1 MSEPEKLIVKI
12 NDSGSVTALLY
23 SASKQNRANTTIIL
37 AHGAGA
43 NQLSGFMKLFASG
56 LAQRGFDALTFN
68 FLYMEQG
75 RGAPDQKPKL
85 ESCYRAVIDTASS
98 HRKLKN
104 NRLIIGG
111 KSMGGRIAS
120 LVVAAAGDER
130 IAGLVFLGYPLHPP
144 GQPQKLRTDH
154 WPSIKIPMLFVQG
167 TRDSLGT
174 PAEINP
180 ILKKLK
186 LRAEIYVIETGDHS
200 FKVQKSAG
208 VAQADVFERA
218 MDKITH
224 WASVFDTL

>member
-1 MSEPEKLIVKI
+1 MSEPEKLVVEI
-12 NDSGSVTALLY
+12 NDKDSITAFLY
-23 SASKQNRANTTIIL
+23 PAAKQKKCNTTIVL

-43 NQLSGFMKLFASG
+43 NQLSGFMKLFAAG

-68 FLYMEQG
+68 FVYMEQG
-75 RGAPDQKPKL
+75 RNAPDPKVKL

-98 HRKLKN
+98 HRRLKN
-104 NRLIIGG
+104 NRLLIGG

-120 LVVAAAGDER
+120 QVAAAGDER

-154 WPSIKIPMLFVQG
+154 WPSIKAPMLFVQG

-174 PAEINP
+174 ADEIKP

-186 LRAEIYVIETGDHS
+186 LPAKMYVIETGDHS

-208 VAQADVFERA
+208 IGQDVVYERA
-218 MDKITH
+218 MDHIAE
-224 WASVFDTL
+224 WALMSDTLY